1 MNKFVKTAAAAA
13 MLGGLALAPTQ
24 ASASLCPPVVAAGG
38 AASAAP
44 ALTVIGIAAFLSAYD
59 FTRRTTCLG
68 DPLGLGGPGFSTAI
82 KPTDNVMIPQCP
94 TYRKKRR

>member
-1 MNKFVKTAAAAA
+1 MNKFIKTAAAAA

-24 ASASLCPPVVAAGG
+24 ASAKVFLPVVAG
-38 AASAAP
+38 ASAAP
-44 ALTVIGIAAFLSAYD
+44 AYTVIGIAAFLTAYD

-82 KPTDNVMIPQCP
+82 KPTDNVLIPQCP